1 MTHKSTGN
9 YAAKHKAGLK
19 VNEKLAGAIKSK
31 AVKGV
36 ITCGNASRIAGSMK
50 IDLKEVGVALDL
62 MEIRIANCQLGLFGR
77 GENDKSIKPA
87 RIIKTD
93 MEEAIRE
100 ALVDGRLSCRAAWD
114 IAARFGVPKVRI
126 ASLCEAFKIKIKPCQ
141 LGAF

>member
-1 MTHKSTGN
+1 MIHKKTGN
-9 YAAKHKAGLK
+9 FASKHKAGVK
-19 VNEKLAGAIKSK
+19 VNEKLKAAIQRKIVNGELS
-31 AVKGV
+31 
-36 ITCGNASRIAGSMK
+36 CGNASRIAGSMK

-62 MEIRIANCQLGLFGR
+62 MDIRINTCQLGLFG
-77 GENDKSIKPA
+77 GGKDGKPIKPA

-93 MEEAIRE
+93 MEDAIRE

-114 IAARFGVPKVRI
+114 IAARFGVPKVRV

>member
-1 MTHKSTGN
+1 MTHKNTGN
-9 YAAKHKAGLK
+9 YAAKHKKGLK
-19 VNEKLAGAIKSK
+19 VNEKMAEAIKRK
-31 AVKGV
+31 VVKGEMA
-36 ITCGNASRIAGSMK
+36 CGDANRIAGSMK

-62 MEIRIANCQLGLFGR
+62 MEIRIAKCQLGLFGHSK
-77 GENDKSIKPA
+77 NDKPIKPA
-87 RIIKTD
+87 KIIKTD

-100 ALVDGRLSCRAAWD
+100 ALVDGRLSCKAAWD